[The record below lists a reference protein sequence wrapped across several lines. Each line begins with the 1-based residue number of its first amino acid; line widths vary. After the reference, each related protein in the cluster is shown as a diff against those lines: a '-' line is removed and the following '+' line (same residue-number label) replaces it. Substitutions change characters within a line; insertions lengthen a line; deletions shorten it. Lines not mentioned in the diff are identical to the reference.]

1 MKLRFTISKATRLS
15 SEVLFEKIN
24 RELFAHNYII
34 ILNDTNRIVFR
45 DNRGFRFKSEIT
57 KKVDKGQFEIISL
70 KNENLLKFQY
80 YISFGVEL
88 SLLIILTIVSLVFD
102 NYVIIVALPFLIQF
116 VVRIY
121 TLKEVSVEM
130 IDKLTS

>member
-1 MKLRFTISKATRLS
+1 M
-15 SEVLFEKIN
+15 
-24 RELFAHNYII
+24 
-34 ILNDTNRIVFR
+34 
-45 DNRGFRFKSEIT
+45 
-57 KKVDKGQFEIISL
+57 
-70 KNENLLKFQY
+70 
-80 YISFGVEL
+80 SFGVEL